1 MTELLSLDEDVE
13 SHFGFRETPFGVTP
27 DPRFFYSNPV
37 YVKALAALVY
47 GIKAKKGFMLLTG
60 EVGTGKTILL
70 RKLMRNLEATVQ
82 FVFVSASHLTSH
94 GLVELIVQ
102 DLGLASKE
110 KPGSEMIHEV
120 HGYLLQQLKNGHT
133 VALLIDEAQNL
144 SDAALESLCGL
155 STLETDNA
163 KLLQIVLVGQPELV
177 TNLSKH
183 SMRRIKQR
191 IAIQHRLCALQTM
204 NEVEHYIRHRLHV
217 AGYDGPQI
225 FTKEAIEA
233 IWLYSVGT
241 PRLVNIICDN
251 SLALACEAAN
261 KKVSAYMVMKA
272 ASGFQLEREA
282 EVPKTGAPEIAVA
295 PTAEINSETETN
307 KTEAKMGDRSEAPEI
322 AVASTA
328 EINPETEAN
337 KTEVK
342 MGDRSEAPEIAVAP
356 TARINPETETNKTE
370 VKMGDRSEAPEIA
383 VAPTARINPETETNK
398 TEVKMGDR
406 SEAPE
411 IAVAPTARINS
422 ETETNE
428 TEAKMGDRIEA
439 PPVSLRAPEPVAV
452 SATEAKPSAVSPEF
466 FDHRTHAA
474 TEATAPMSDDQITTR
489 GESRDTFRQKKLGE
503 LTALVGRVN
512 ETRFQKRI
520 GLKWKI
526 GVVFTVVMLI
536 LCLFVAAAAYQIIQ
550 QTLRDQL
557 DKRALAIA
565 TNLSDASAGHIVGK
579 NLLAFNALILKYT
592 LLDGLAYAFI
602 EDGGGEIVAQTLG
615 TFPPE
620 LRQGL
625 PVGGQRLPYR
635 RELSLQKK
643 TVYETSVPV
652 LEGQVGIVHV
662 GFWADAIQKEIQG
675 ALLPLIGIMAI
686 VPFIGALLS
695 FLVAHWFV
703 RPIVRLTEV
712 AEKVTRGDLEARG
725 ECVQSRDEIGD
736 LARSLER
743 MRASLKAA
751 MLRLGPKSA

>member
-1 MTELLSLDEDVE
+1 MTEFLSLDEDVE

-70 RKLMRNLEATVQ
+70 RKLMRNLEPSVQ

-94 GLVELIVQ
+94 ALVELMVQ

-144 SDAALESLCGL
+144 SDAALESLCDL
-155 STLETDNA
+155 SNLETDNE

-307 KTEAKMGDRSEAPEI
+307 KTEAKMGDRSEAP
-322 AVASTA
+322 
-328 EINPETEAN
+328 
-337 KTEVK
+337 
-342 MGDRSEAPEIAVAP
+342 
-356 TARINPETETNKTE
+356 
-370 VKMGDRSEAPEIA
+370 
-383 VAPTARINPETETNK
+383 
-398 TEVKMGDR
+398 
-406 SEAPE
+406 
-411 IAVAPTARINS
+411 
-422 ETETNE
+422 
-428 TEAKMGDRIEA
+428 
-439 PPVSLRAPEPVAV
+439 PVSLRAPEPVAV

-512 ETRFQKRI
+512 ETRFQTRI

-526 GVVFTVVMLI
+526 GGAFTGVMLI
-536 LCLFVAAAAYQIIQ
+536 LCTFVAAAAYQIIQ
-550 QTLRDQL
+550 HTLRDQL

-579 NLLAFNALILKYT
+579 NLLALNALIRKYT

-643 TVYETSVPV
+643 IVYETSVPV

-675 ALLPLIGIMAI
+675 ALLPLIGIIAI

-712 AEKVTRGDLEARG
+712 AEKVTRGDLEACG